1 MTALPKQTPA
11 ANVRVP
17 EQTTS
22 ASRAGKATR
31 GLQNADRVIGGTTVL
46 PSTLQQY
53 EGYTINSAYHN
64 VVVEEGWGGH
74 VDSIQKTGIL
84 SVEFL
89 AVKLLAP

>member
-1 MTALPKQTPA
+1 MYEFSKIAL
-11 ANVRVP
+11 P

-74 VDSIQKTGIL
+74 VDGIQKTGIL